1 MRCYIDYNSLACL
14 STSELENAITRQDT
28 KEDTDDVKMT
38 PDTGIVREQVGEGG
52 EGGDG
57 GDGYGGD
64 GEGPSRR
71 SSRVKAGL
79 S

>member
-1 MRCYIDYNSLACL
+1 MRCDIDYNSLACL
-14 STSELENAITRQDT
+14 STSELENAITRQDR

-38 PDTGIVREQVGEGG
+38 PDTGIVREQVG

>member
-1 MRCYIDYNSLACL
+1 M
-14 STSELENAITRQDT
+14 TR
-28 KEDTDDVKMT
+28 
-38 PDTGIVREQVGEGG
+38 DTGIVREQVGEGG